1 MSDLKPFGEVTVQP
15 VQKTTYSAEFDP
27 VLEIRKLRQ
36 NLTHRIQVLQP
47 HTTTVPIF
55 LHNSPV
61 SNGKENKVQENTE
74 KSEKEETTAV
84 VETIEVVKEI
94 DTNPLFPATT
104 EDETEKNRIPEL
116 EFPANELI
124 QQIHQ
129 ARQLLAQLQITPYE
143 NNPSPDEP
151 HNKPLSKTEENKPEN
166 VTVSKTEP
174 LEIPER
180 FFPSLAVLKM
190 MNTVLVWCGL
200 LGILFSLQYLEH
212 DSRFG
217 LTIIGA
223 GLILITV
230 GLLGRFCSFTF
241 HKKSPG

>member
-1 MSDLKPFGEVTVQP
+1 MSDLKLSGAATVQP

-27 VLEIRKLRQ
+27 VSEIRKLRQ
-36 NLTHRIQVLQP
+36 NLTHHIQVLQP
-47 HTTTVPIF
+47 HAATVPIF

-61 SNGKENKVQENTE
+61 SNGKENNVQENTE

-94 DTNPLFPATT
+94 DTNTLFPATT
-104 EDETEKNRIPEL
+104 ENETEKNRTP

-143 NNPSPDEP
+143 NKPSLNEP
-151 HNKPLSKTEENKPEN
+151 LNNKPLSKTEENKPEN
-166 VTVSKTEP
+166 ITVSKTEP

-180 FFPSLAVLKM
+180 FFPSLAMLKM

-230 GLLGRFCSFTF
+230 GLLGRFYSFTF